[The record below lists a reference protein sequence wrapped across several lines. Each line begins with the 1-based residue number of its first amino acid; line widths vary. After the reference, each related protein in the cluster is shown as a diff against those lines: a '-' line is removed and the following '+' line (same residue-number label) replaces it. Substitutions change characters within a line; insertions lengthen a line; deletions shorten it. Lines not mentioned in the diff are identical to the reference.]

1 MRFFAIT
8 FFLSIQLFS
17 NILCRQKIVKEL
29 ILLESG
35 YPSWVVDKNHLL
47 TFNPNI
53 LDDVNITKQEPLL
66 GLYLINQDIFLKHHE
81 VMKFRNIRNS
91 YRFAMDDESYVSGT
105 ILRPQIGL
113 NFAEFSENIED
124 NLMIISGCCITAGLS
139 IGGTKFID
147 SAYIKNF
154 IQSKNK
160 YLSDIGARFKSMDN
174 KIIIDSVNPF
184 FKDNPFLENDEILYM
199 DNEPVQRIDKF
210 LQNILFSPKDRN
222 ITFEILRKNQ
232 LLDVTVTTNI
242 LQGGGMLSDTFL
254 ENIGV
259 WFDEDLF
266 VTNIHRSSPF
276 AKKGLKNRYKLLKIN
291 DETFENASQIRK
303 FISKQKEKMPD
314 KFTFIFK
321 LKNSKLSIELKSN
334 KKFFKNIK
342 KDANTFSGFNNMGF
356 SSLSTGSNIGTGNFT
371 FGGNWNSDFTND
383 TNNSSYDVYNTIPL
397 AEYLSY

>member
-1 MRFFAIT
+1 MKLFAIT

-17 NILCRQKIVKEL
+17 NILCRQKIEKEL

-66 GLYLINQDIFLKHHE
+66 GLYLINQDIFLKNHE
-81 VMKFRNIRNS
+81 VMKFKKIRS
-91 YRFAMDDESYVSGT
+91 PYRFAMDDESYIPGK
-105 ILRPQIGL
+105 IIKPQIGL
-113 NFAEFSENIED
+113 HFADFSENIED

-147 SAYIKNF
+147 SDYVKHF
-154 IQSKNK
+154 VESKNR
-160 YLSDIGARFKSMDN
+160 YLSDIGARFKSIDDR
-174 KIIIDSVNPF
+174 ILVDSVNPF
-184 FKDNPFLENDEILYM
+184 FTDNPFLEDDELLYM
-199 DNEPVQRIDKF
+199 DGEPVPKLEEF
-210 LQNILFSPKDRN
+210 LKIILFSPKDRN
-222 ITFEILRKNQ
+222 ISFEILRKNQ
-232 LLDVTVTTNI
+232 LLDVNVTTNI

-259 WFDEDLF
+259 WFDEDIF
-266 VTNIHRSSPF
+266 VTNIHKGSPF
-276 AKKGLKNRYKLLKIN
+276 AKKGLKNRYRLLTIN
-291 DETFENASQIRK
+291 DEAFENASEIRK
-303 FISKQKEKMPD
+303 FFSKQKEKMPD

-334 KKFFKNIK
+334 KKFFKNVK
-342 KDANTFSGFNNMGF
+342 NSNNTHFGGFDNMGF
-356 SSLSTGSNIGTGNFT
+356 SSLSTGSNIGTGSFT
-371 FGGNWNSDFTND
+371 FGGNWNADFKNETDN
-383 TNNSSYDVYNTIPL
+383 SYDIYNSIPL